1 MIILK
6 SLKSEMLR
14 LIFSAL
20 CCEKNIQEYIYA
32 LLWNTLLF
40 SSGKS
45 GFSILVSPHS

>member
-20 CCEKNIQEYIYA
+20 CCEKNIQEYNMLYFEIHCYFP
-32 LLWNTLLF
+32 LEKVDF
-40 SSGKS
+40 QY
-45 GFSILVSPHS
+45 